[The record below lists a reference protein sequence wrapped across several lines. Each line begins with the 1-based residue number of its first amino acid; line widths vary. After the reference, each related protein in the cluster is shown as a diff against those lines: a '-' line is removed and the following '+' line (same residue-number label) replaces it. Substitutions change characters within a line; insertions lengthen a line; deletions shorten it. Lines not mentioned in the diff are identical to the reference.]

1 MNFKFTKSKVIGS
14 VILALVLDIIFLI
27 SDIVLNNNPLLPG
40 GMNIFIMLF
49 YPINLILLLGILIIV
64 YVLWSIFQ
72 KINCKNL

>member
-1 MNFKFTKSKVIGS
+1 MEKFELTKFF